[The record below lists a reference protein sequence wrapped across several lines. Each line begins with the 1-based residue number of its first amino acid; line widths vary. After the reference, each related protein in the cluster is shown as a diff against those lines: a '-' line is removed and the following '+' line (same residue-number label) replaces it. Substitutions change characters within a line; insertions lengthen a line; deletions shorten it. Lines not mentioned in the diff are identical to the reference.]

1 METAEQLFALEE
13 PDQNRSAF
21 RFRFRNRVWIR
32 IQQRM
37 EHQSQKIKN
46 ERPIFWENNAASY
59 IEKRDFVEKLRA
71 GSETGT
77 FPRSEPEPQ

>member
-1 METAEQLFALEE
+1 
-13 PDQNRSAF
+13 
-21 RFRFRNRVWIR
+21 
-32 IQQRM
+32 M

-59 IEKRDFVEKLRA
+59 IEKQDFVEKLRA

-77 FPRSEPEPQ
+77 FSESEPEPQ